1 MKQPATLPTLRRQGA
16 ALIRFSAGRGA
27 GSFGRAL
34 LGAKA
39 YTPLQ
44 LWQAMVQPD
53 DPQNGRLP
61 RFAACAL
68 APHPGRTAGGQRA
81 GGSGRFAAG
90 RAEQRHG
97 KP

>member
-16 ALIRFSAGRGA
+16 ALTVLALAVVLAALAG
-27 GSFGRAL
+27 FAL
-34 LGAKA
+34 AAKA
-39 YTPLQ
+39 IPF
-44 LWQAMVQPD
+44 AAVAGMVQRRSPKR
-53 DPQNGRLP
+53 RLP

-68 APHPGRTAGGQRA
+68 APHPGRAVGRQRA

>member
-16 ALIRFSAGRGA
+16 ALTVLALAVVLAALAGLCFGSQGYTLAAVA
-27 GSFGRAL
+27 G
-34 LGAKA
+34 
-39 YTPLQ
+39 
-44 LWQAMVQPD
+44 MVQRRS
-53 DPQNGRLP
+53 QNAVYRVLLH
-61 RFAACAL
+61 AL
-68 APHPGRTAGGQRA
+68 APHPGRTAGRQRA